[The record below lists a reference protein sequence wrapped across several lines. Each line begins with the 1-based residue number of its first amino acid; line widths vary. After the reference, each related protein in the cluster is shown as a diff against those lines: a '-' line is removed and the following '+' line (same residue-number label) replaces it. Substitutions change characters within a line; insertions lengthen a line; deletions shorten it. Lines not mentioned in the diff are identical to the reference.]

1 MKKIAA
7 VLACAYAL
15 ASCAAQPTQEPVAPT
30 AAAPMLTAPFARQ
43 RAEWNAPFAPFNV
56 IGNIH
61 FVGSAGLSSFLI
73 TSPQGHVLI
82 DGALPETADQILQ
95 NIRTLGFDPRDV
107 RVLLNSHAHF
117 DHSGGLAALKSA
129 TGARFYASEGDR
141 EELESGHIAY
151 GPSALVDTPP
161 IHVDHV
167 LADGETITVGNITL
181 TAFVTPGH
189 TQGCTSFSMPVTG
202 ADGARHTA
210 FFHCSSSVGGQSV
223 APEAYPGIVADYRAT
238 FARVRG
244 MRADVFLANH
254 PDFFDMAAKRQR
266 QVAGDANAFV
276 DASAL
281 QTFNSRME
289 AAFEAELAQQQ
300 ARAPTN

>member
-1 MKKIAA
+1 MRNLIAA
-7 VLACAYAL
+7 VAGACVLAA
-15 ASCAAQPTQEPVAPT
+15 CAAQPAPEAPALPTT
-30 AAAPMLTAPFARQ
+30 AAPVLTAPFARQ
-43 RAEWNAPFAPFNV
+43 RAEWNEPFAPFNV

-167 LADGETITVGNITL
+167 LADGETITVGPIQL
-181 TAFVTPGH
+181 TAFITPGH
-189 TQGCTSFSMPVTG
+189 TQGCTSFSMPVGET
-202 ADGARHTA
+202 RTV
-210 FFHCSSSVGGQSV
+210 FFHCSSSVGGQSI
-223 APEAYPGIVADYRAT
+223 APEAYPGMVADYRAT

-254 PDFFDMAAKRQR
+254 PEFFDMAAKRQR
-266 QVAGDANAFV
+266 QLAGGGNPFIDPGE
-276 DASAL
+276 L
-281 QTFNSRME
+281 QRFNSRME

-300 ARAPTN
+300 TRAPAN

>member
-1 MKKIAA
+1 MKSIIAA
-7 VLACAYAL
+7 LVGACALVA
-15 ASCAAQPTQEPVAPT
+15 CAAQPPPVAP
-30 AAAPMLTAPFARQ
+30 ASPAPAPADPFLVQ
-43 RAEWNAPFAPFNV
+43 RVAWNAPFAPFTV

-61 FVGSAGLSSFLI
+61 YVGAAGVSAFLI
-73 TSPQGHVLI
+73 TTPQGHILL
-82 DGALPETADQILQ
+82 DGGLPETAEPILSG
-95 NIRTLGFDPRDV
+95 IRMLGYNPRDV
-107 RVLLNSHAHF
+107 RILLNSHAHF
-117 DHSGGLAALKSA
+117 DHSGGLAALKAA

-151 GPSALVDTPP
+151 GPSSLVDTAP

-167 LADGETITVGNITL
+167 LADGETITLGNVTL

-210 FFHCSSSVGGQSV
+210 FFHCSSSVGGQSI
-223 APEAYPGIVADYRAT
+223 APEAYPGMVADYRAT

-300 ARAPTN
+300 TRAR